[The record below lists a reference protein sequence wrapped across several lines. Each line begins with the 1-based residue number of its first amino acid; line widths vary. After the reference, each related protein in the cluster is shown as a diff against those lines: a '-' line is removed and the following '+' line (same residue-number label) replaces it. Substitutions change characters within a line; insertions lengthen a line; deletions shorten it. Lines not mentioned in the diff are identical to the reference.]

1 MSQQLIFMLHVL
13 QSNSSIYYT
22 YKNHLRLWIVTTEE
36 NLMHHLS
43 EGKKNC
49 VAEESIS

>member
-43 EGKKNC
+43 EGKKI
-49 VAEESIS
+49 V